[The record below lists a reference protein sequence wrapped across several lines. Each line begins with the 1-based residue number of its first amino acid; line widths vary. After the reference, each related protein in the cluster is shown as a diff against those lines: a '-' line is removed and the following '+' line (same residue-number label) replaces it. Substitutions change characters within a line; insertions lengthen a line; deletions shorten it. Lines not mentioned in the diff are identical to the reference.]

1 MNYEFDFAAIF
12 TGEYPAL
19 MLRGLLTTLALT
31 GLAWVLAMGL
41 GSVMAV
47 IRLTGSR
54 TANAIIWTF
63 VAFNRNVPMMVHIM
77 LWYFGIG
84 AILPISVGDWL
95 NRNGSEFI
103 LAMIAIGLVMSAYVT
118 EDLRSAVRAI
128 PGGQM
133 EASRALGLSYLQ
145 SMRKIIFP
153 QAFRIAI
160 PPLLNQTLLLFKNTS
175 LAMAIGVVELTAA
188 GREIENYTFRTFE
201 AFAVVTVTYLCISFL
216 IMWAGSVLARRYQFI
231 GRR

>member
-1 MNYEFDFAAIF
+1 MTYDFDFAAIF

-31 GLAWVLAMGL
+31 GLAWLLAMGL

-54 TANAIIWTF
+54 AANAVIWAF
-63 VAFNRNVPMMVHIM
+63 VAFHRNVPMLVHIM

-118 EDLRSAVRAI
+118 EDLRSAVRASGLRVGMPLRI
-128 PGGQM
+128 VCSVSSSSSG
-133 EASRALGLSYLQ
+133 ANSR
-145 SMRKIIFP
+145 
-153 QAFRIAI
+153 
-160 PPLLNQTLLLFKNTS
+160 
-175 LAMAIGVVELTAA
+175 
-188 GREIENYTFRTFE
+188 
-201 AFAVVTVTYLCISFL
+201 
-216 IMWAGSVLARRYQFI
+216 
-231 GRR
+231 